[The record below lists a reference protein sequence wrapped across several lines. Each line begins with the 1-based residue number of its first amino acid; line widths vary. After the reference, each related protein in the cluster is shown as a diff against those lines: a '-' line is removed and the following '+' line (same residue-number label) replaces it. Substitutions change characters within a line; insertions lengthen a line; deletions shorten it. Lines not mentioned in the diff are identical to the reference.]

1 MKSRQMDL
9 FESRG
14 SAHDAK
20 GRKARATSPKSKKKP
35 AKPASPAREAAKSA
49 RKTKGETGSRRRTPK
64 VAGPE
69 SPGVTPALADEV
81 ELEAPAE
88 QSPARAGKSRKE
100 GSSGRV
106 TAETLAGR
114 QREISVSEFFTK
126 NRHLLGFDNPSKA
139 LLTTVKEAVDNALDA
154 CEEAHIL
161 PDLKV
166 EITEINEN
174 RFRVAIEDNGPGIVK
189 AQIPKIFAKLLY
201 GSKFHRLRQS
211 RGQQG
216 IGISAAG
223 LYAQLTTG
231 KPMVITSRT
240 GKGKPAH
247 QIHVLIDTA
256 KNQPK
261 VLEDKEIEWDKDH
274 GTRVELEL
282 VGAHRGGRTSID
294 AYIEQTIVANPHVSL
309 TYKPAKGDEQAFPRA
324 TDSLPREPVEIKPH
338 PHGVELGMLMRML
351 HDARGQ
357 KVKGALVDSFSRVS
371 PATAQAVCD
380 KAGVSANAPA
390 TGLTGEQI
398 EKLHIALGETKVMA
412 PPSSAVVP
420 IGEDLVV
427 AGLRRRYKAE
437 IYEGTTRPPAVYR
450 GNPFVVEAGIAYGGE
465 LPLEESAEVLRF
477 ANRVPLQY
485 QPGACAITEAIYE
498 TNWKNYTLQQP
509 KGSLPVAPMAILVH
523 LASVWVP
530 FTSEAKEAVAHYDD
544 ILREIRFALQEC
556 GRKLAAKLR
565 ARDRAESEARRR
577 NLFQR
582 YIPELGD
589 SIGKITGK
597 SSASVEKL
605 FYSTLPNFVKNLE
618 AGSNGAAASVEE
630 APGADVSGENGEAA
644 ETNGASEQ
652 KPKRKGRAKD
662 ANGAAPVAKKRGKKP
677 APEPANT
684 PAESETNKPA
694 RGAKKAKATPP
705 DKPRG
710 KSKKR

>member
-9 FESRG
+9 FDSREAQAQ
-14 SAHDAK
+14 SK
-20 GRKARATSPKSKKKP
+20 GRKAGAAKGKGAKKQAHAAAPVRGKSPAKSEPAASVKSKP
-35 AKPASPAREAAKSA
+35 AAK
-49 RKTKGETGSRRRTPK
+49 RTPK

-69 SPGVTPALADEV
+69 SPGVVPALADETEV
-81 ELEAPAE
+81 ASEP
-88 QSPARAGKSRKE
+88 SKIAGRSRKQE
-100 GSSGRV
+100 GSNGRV

-161 PDLKV
+161 PELKV
-166 EITEINEN
+166 EITEINDT

-294 AYIEQTIVANPHVSL
+294 AYIEQTIVANPHVGL
-309 TYKPAKGDEQAFPRA
+309 TYKPAKGDEQIFPRA
-324 TDSLPREPVEIKPH
+324 TESLPREPMEIKPH

-371 PATAQAVCD
+371 SATAQTVVD
-380 KAGVSANAPA
+380 KAGVSANAQA
-390 TGLTGEQI
+390 TSLSGEQI

-412 PPSSAVVP
+412 PPSNAVVP
-420 IGEDLVV
+420 IGEELVV

-530 FTSEAKEAVAHYDD
+530 FTSEAKEAVAHYDE

-565 ARDRAESEARRR
+565 ARDRAESEMRRR

-582 YIPELGD
+582 YIPELGA
-589 SIGKITGK
+589 SIGKITGR
-597 SSASVEKL
+597 SPTSVEKL
-605 FYSTLPNFVKNLE
+605 FYETLPNFVKNLE
-618 AGSNGAAASVEE
+618 EGSNGAAAIEE
-630 APGADVSGENGEAA
+630 APSGSDSTENGDEAEANGAA
-644 ETNGASEQ
+644 ET
-652 KPKRKGRAKD
+652 KPSKRKGRAREV
-662 ANGAAPVAKKRGKKP
+662 NGAAPAAKRRTKKA
-677 APEPANT
+677 APEPV
-684 PAESETNKPA
+684 EEKPK
-694 RGAKKAKATPP
+694 G
-705 DKPRG
+705 KPRG
-710 KSKKR
+710 KGKKR

>member
-1 MKSRQMDL
+1 
-9 FESRG
+9 
-14 SAHDAK
+14 
-20 GRKARATSPKSKKKP
+20 
-35 AKPASPAREAAKSA
+35 
-49 RKTKGETGSRRRTPK
+49 
-64 VAGPE
+64 V
-69 SPGVTPALADEV
+69 
-81 ELEAPAE
+81 
-88 QSPARAGKSRKE
+88 
-100 GSSGRV
+100 
-106 TAETLAGR
+106 
-114 QREISVSEFFTK
+114 
-126 NRHLLGFDNPSKA
+126 
-139 LLTTVKEAVDNALDA
+139 
-154 CEEAHIL
+154 
-161 PDLKV
+161 
-166 EITEINEN
+166 
-174 RFRVAIEDNGPGIVK
+174 
-189 AQIPKIFAKLLY
+189 
-201 GSKFHRLRQS
+201 
-211 RGQQG
+211 
-216 IGISAAG
+216 
-223 LYAQLTTG
+223 
-231 KPMVITSRT
+231 
-240 GKGKPAH
+240 
-247 QIHVLIDTA
+247 
-256 KNQPK
+256 
-261 VLEDKEIEWDKDH
+261 
-274 GTRVELEL
+274 
-282 VGAHRGGRTSID
+282 
-294 AYIEQTIVANPHVSL
+294 
-309 TYKPAKGDEQAFPRA
+309 FPRA
-324 TDSLPREPVEIKPH
+324 TESLPREPVEIKPH

-390 TGLTGEQI
+390 TGLSGEQI

-437 IYEGTTRPPAVYR
+437 IYGGTTRPPAVYR

-509 KGSLPVAPMAILVH
+509 KGSLPIAPMAILVH

-582 YIPELGD
+582 YIPELGE

-597 SSASVEKL
+597 APSSIEKL
-605 FYSTLPNFVKNLE
+605 FYATLPNFVKNLE
-618 AGSNGAAASVEE
+618 VGSNGAAAAVEE
-630 APGADVSGENGEAA
+630 APSTQESGENGQAGEA
-644 ETNGASEQ
+644 NGAEEP
-652 KPKRKGRAKD
+652 KPSKRKGRAKD
-662 ANGAAPVAKKRGKKP
+662 ANGAAPVAKKRDKKA
-677 APEPANT
+677 APEPVA
-684 PAESETNKPA
+684 AMADSEMKKPA
-694 RGAKKAKATPP
+694 RGAKKAKDEPTG
-705 DKPRG
+705 KRRG